1 MKVINDLKESDAVNN
16 FYEIYC
22 NCKSDYSWTGPK
34 MFNFNNVGRAVL
46 AQCQEDQGPWW
57 QETGLQ
63 CWACY
68 RRPSVGLCQQI
79 PVGHHCKATAGI
91 YIWFKFVFFLWG
103 VVHSSGRLSMDELCR
118 VRSLNLGSI
127 RFNLNCRLARWMHN
141 FKFFIFFF
149 IWLIYTVIPL
159 HCIRLKLIALLLSN
173 TIWKPEEML
182 I

>member
-1 MKVINDLKESDAVNN
+1 MKILYLYERTWFNDFL
-16 FYEIYC
+16 EITS
-22 NCKSDYSWTGPK
+22 NCKTDYFWLDILYVKCSLIQAEQFWHSAKKTKVHRGDK
-34 MFNFNNVGRAVL
+34 KLDYNVELSIGDLQL
-46 AQCQEDQGPWW
+46 AFVNRFLWDITVRQQQE
-57 QETGLQ
+57 
-63 CWACY
+63 Y
-68 RRPSVGLCQQI
+68 
-79 PVGHHCKATAGI
+79 

-159 HCIRLKLIALLLSN
+159 HCIR
-173 TIWKPEEML
+173 
-182 I
+182 